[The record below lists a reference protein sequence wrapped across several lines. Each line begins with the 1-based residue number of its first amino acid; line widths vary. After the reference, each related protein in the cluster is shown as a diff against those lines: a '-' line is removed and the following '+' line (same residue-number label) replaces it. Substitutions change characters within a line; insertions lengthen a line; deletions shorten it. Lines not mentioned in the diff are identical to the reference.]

1 MTFIYAISF
10 MVIPFMTSFIV
21 FNYDDVKLDEISPII
36 YKFYY
41 IDIFINLITGVY
53 DKSKKNTTFNQ
64 KVIFQ
69 FVFILVYS
77 YKVYK
82 LLGFL

>member
-21 FNYDDVKLDEISPII
+21 FNYDDVKLDKISPIL

-41 IDIFINLITGVY
+41 IDILLNLITGVY
-53 DKSKKNTTFNQ
+53 DKSKNNITFNQ
-64 KVIFQ
+64 KIIFQ
-69 FVFILVYS
+69 FVNIFI
-77 YKVYK
+77 KTI
-82 LLGFL
+82 